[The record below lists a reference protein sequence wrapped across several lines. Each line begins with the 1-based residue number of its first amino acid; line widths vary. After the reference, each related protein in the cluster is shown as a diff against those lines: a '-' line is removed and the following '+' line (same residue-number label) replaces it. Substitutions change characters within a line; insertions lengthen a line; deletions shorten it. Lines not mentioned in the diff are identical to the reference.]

1 MNGFTPPST
10 LFELN
15 ERVLAALP
23 ANQPIYLVGGAV
35 RDILLGR
42 PTHDLDFVLPG
53 DAVRSGRQ
61 IARDLAAD
69 FFPIDPER
77 DTGRVILA
85 SEQGKRTVLD
95 FASYRGPDLE
105 SDLRG
110 RDFTINAIAINL
122 RKPRELIDPL
132 GGARDLH
139 DGVLRICSPT
149 TFRDDPVRILRCIRQ
164 AFTFNLKILPETKQA
179 LRKALPGLS
188 DISAE
193 RIRDELFR
201 ILDSPAPASAL
212 RALDIFSVLPLVL
225 PELESLKGVT
235 QPAPHS
241 ADVWTHTLSVVE
253 KLAALL
259 NVLAPYHDPERD
271 ANWIMGLISLR
282 LGRFRQQLDRHL
294 STAINPDRSI
304 RSLLLMAALYHDVGK
319 AKTYS
324 VDEEG
329 RIRFLEH
336 ELVGAQMVSQR
347 ARRLHLNNDECE
359 RLKIIV
365 RNHMRPLL
373 LAQLEDQPSRRAIYR
388 FFRATGEAGVDICYL
403 SLADALGTYGSS
415 VPEEKWIRQLEVIR
429 LLLESWWER
438 PDEEINP
445 PALLGGRDLMRE
457 LGIPPGRQVG
467 QLLEAIREAQAA
479 GELENREQAL
489 DFGRAWLFENR

>member
-1 MNGFTPPST
+1 
-10 LFELN
+10 
-15 ERVLAALP
+15 
-23 ANQPIYLVGGAV
+23 
-35 RDILLGR
+35 
-42 PTHDLDFVLPG
+42 
-53 DAVRSGRQ
+53 
-61 IARDLAAD
+61 
-69 FFPIDPER
+69 
-77 DTGRVILA
+77 
-85 SEQGKRTVLD
+85 
-95 FASYRGPDLE
+95 
-105 SDLRG
+105 
-110 RDFTINAIAINL
+110 
-122 RKPRELIDPL
+122 
-132 GGARDLH
+132 
-139 DGVLRICSPT
+139 
-149 TFRDDPVRILRCIRQ
+149 
-164 AFTFNLKILPETKQA
+164 
-179 LRKALPGLS
+179 
-188 DISAE
+188 
-193 RIRDELFR
+193 
-201 ILDSPAPASAL
+201 
-212 RALDIFSVLPLVL
+212 
-225 PELESLKGVT
+225 
-235 QPAPHS
+235 
-241 ADVWTHTLSVVE
+241 
-253 KLAALL
+253 
-259 NVLAPYHDPERD
+259 
-271 ANWIMGLISLR
+271 
-282 LGRFRQQLDRHL
+282 
-294 STAINPDRSI
+294 
-304 RSLLLMAALYHDVGK
+304 MAALYHDVGK

-445 PALLGGRDLMRE
+445 PALLGGGDLMRE